1 MCLCLRGEGEGG
13 LQALCLEEEVRGGGG
28 GDRDGDLRLFLS
40 QRSLVGDLREDPLH
54 EEKEGDGVRRM
65 RGGDGVTGTRFL
77 YGDLDLRLERGDL
90 LRDLKIRIVLEFIF
104 PQDREISVTLKLFLS
119 INL

>member
-28 GDRDGDLRLFLS
+28 GDRDGVLRLFLS

-77 YGDLDLRLERGDL
+77 YGDLDLRLQRGDL
-90 LRDLKIRIVLEFIF
+90 LRDLKIILELC
-104 PQDREISVTLKLFLS
+104 ISLKN
-119 INL
+119 IN